1 MTPTRCLFLS
11 DKFEMYLLVLKT
23 NANGKINLEHGR
35 EPGRER
41 EHGHEREHGREQ
53 DTELSY

>member
-35 EPGRER
+35 ER